1 MSKPGLPISAYDD
14 LSAFKMYMVDVGL
27 LRRHSRLATTAFSE
41 KNRLFTE
48 FKGALTENFVLQSLI
63 RQFEVIPRYWSE
75 SQYEIDFIIQ
85 RENDIIPIE
94 SKAGVNVKAT
104 SIKKYAQNYSSQTP
118 LIIRLSLRNLSLDGN
133 ILNVPLFMIDELD
146 RIISIAI
153 KNPLY

>member
-1 MSKPGLPISAYDD
+1 M
-14 LSAFKMYMVDVGL
+14 
-27 LRRHSRLATTAFSE
+27 
-41 KNRLFTE
+41 
-48 FKGALTENFVLQSLI
+48 LQSLI

-118 LIIRLSLRNLSLDGN
+118 LIIRLSLRNLSLDGK

-146 RIISIAI
+146 RLISIAI
-153 KNPLY
+153 KKPLY